1 MTDELNKSIPEE
13 EEDSII
19 ELYDDDGTTA
29 KFRYLATI
37 LHEEQEYLVLIEL
50 DADGNE
56 PEGEDSEVT
65 ILQIA
70 QDENGEDMYVS
81 VEDDAVCEAV
91 FEKFLAA
98 IDAEDEE

>member
-1 MTDELNKSIPEE
+1 MTDEINNIPEE
-13 EEDSII
+13 EDDGIV

-29 KFRYLATI
+29 KFKYLATI
-37 LHEEQEYLVLIEL
+37 LYQEEEYLVLIEL
-50 DADGNE
+50 DENGNE

-65 ILQIA
+65 ILQIK

-81 VEDDAVCEAV
+81 VEDDDVCEAV
-91 FEKFLAA
+91 FEKFLAE